1 MESCK
6 GEEGAEMK
14 KCMMKEM
21 KMSEDNECMMCAKEM
36 MDDDDKMMMCDE
48 ACAAEM
54 KACEG
59 KKDNKEEMMGCMR
72 GQMAMDTEGKGKC
85 MMCKKKMSMDKGD
98 DDKKMCMEE
107 CSAEMKAC
115 AGDKE
120 SEEDFTRCMRGQMA
134 KEDSDGKCMM
144 CKKKAMEDDEE
155 KEMMSKCKDKCSGEM
170 APCKDKEGAD
180 MKKCMMGEM
189 KKNPDNE
196 CMMCAKDMMS
206 DDDKMMMCD
215 EACAAEMK
223 ACEGKKD
230 NKEEMMRCMRTQMAL
245 DTEGKGKCMMC
256 KKKMSMDK
264 GDDDKKMCMEECSA
278 EMKACAGDKE
288 SE

>member
-1 MESCK
+1 MREQMAKDKEGKCMMCKKKMDMSKDMAMMMKCKAKCGGEMESCK

-21 KMSEDNECMMCAKEM
+21 KMSEDNECMMCAKDM

-59 KKDNKEEMMGCMR
+59 KKDNKEEIMGCMR
-72 GQMAMDTEGKGKC
+72 QQMAMDTEGKGKC

-196 CMMCAKDMMS
+196 CMMY
-206 DDDKMMMCD
+206 
-215 EACAAEMK
+215 
-223 ACEGKKD
+223 
-230 NKEEMMRCMRTQMAL
+230 
-245 DTEGKGKCMMC
+245 
-256 KKKMSMDK
+256 
-264 GDDDKKMCMEECSA
+264 
-278 EMKACAGDKE
+278 
-288 SE
+288 